1 MGCDKVRVSDSH
13 GQVVLTKNGHRVDGD
28 TVTETYLILGRLFLS
43 LLALLERLDLLE
55 KDSPI
60 ENLGLIMAL
69 FVAFGHS
76 AKRFG
81 ELRGSN
87 RQSLGPGKDKKK
99 WWPHKFENQ
108 IIAYASKYDITL
120 VGPHN
125 IDEIIKKTTSGA
137 DLPLPVPINAPKVD
151 PFGFAKNLKRYKEE
165 QGGLTAWMA
174 MCSNDR
180 TPIGGDSL
188 DITTWTSK
196 KRKEKS
202 FDDKDPLTKEHLD
215 ALKRGLV
222 MTRG

>member
-1 MGCDKVRVSDSH
+1 
-13 GQVVLTKNGHRVDGD
+13 VVLTKNRHRVDGN

-43 LLALLERLDLLE
+43 LLALLERLRFLE
-55 KDSPI
+55 KDSEI

-69 FVAFGHS
+69 FVVFGHS
-76 AKRFG
+76 AKQFG
-81 ELRGSN
+81 ELRDSN

-108 IIAYASKYDITL
+108 IVAYASKYDIPL

-125 IDEIIKKTTSGA
+125 IDDIIKKTKFGA
-137 DLPLPVPINAPKVD
+137 DLPLPVPVTAPKVD
-151 PFGFAKNLKRYKEE
+151 PFGFDNNLKRYKEE

-174 MCSNDR
+174 LCSNDR
-180 TPIGGDSL
+180 TPIGGDNL

-202 FDDKDPLTKEHLD
+202 YDDKDPLTKEHLD
-215 ALKRGLV
+215 ALKQGMV